1 MAPERSRRKT
11 KGTEAMTCRRQP
23 RDGRLDVLKSC
34 SMKQFLHLEASWFL
48 RLEQYGLEERAEG
61 MENPEQARADLD
73 IEQEFGRGR
82 DKAGGRE
89 EVGSGRLVDVVVVG
103 GKKDQH
109 GRPSLDADSLIKQ
122 CTCQFAFWGSIG
134 RKVRATEFPITLGP
148 VMVVGFLFVAKQ
160 ELYVG

>member
-1 MAPERSRRKT
+1 MAMFLSILPVQRVARWWFMLWQIS
-11 KGTEAMTCRRQP
+11 QQ
-23 RDGRLDVLKSC
+23 VLKEV
-34 SMKQFLHLEASWFL
+34 LHLEASWFL

-73 IEQEFGRGR
+73 DEQEFGRGR

-109 GRPSLDADSLIKQ
+109 GRPSLDADSLIKMYKRSPALRAGSHLLILV
-122 CTCQFAFWGSIG
+122 FRAEKEVAFKAEEKGLWDIASEGSI
-134 RKVRATEFPITLGP
+134 L
-148 VMVVGFLFVAKQ
+148 
-160 ELYVG
+160 